1 MRQWGGTERMAG
13 GVGAVIAVV
22 ASKTKSLGFA
32 SAILIAAAIALASC
46 GRLASSPGPIS
57 PSVAPPLQG
66 PQAACPITRAPQPPF
81 IPPPPYSIAA
91 PGSQIWFGSPA
102 LWTAIASSGTWP
114 GLPYESGSY
123 VQKVFWWRDGYDWR
137 SEPTPQLS
145 VTGFRIDGP
154 AKPLEASAATNAF
167 GTDIG
172 SSMLVLI
179 HIPTSGC
186 WNITGQYKDASLT
199 FVVWVPA

>member
-1 MRQWGGTERMAG
+1 MAC
-13 GVGAVIAVV
+13 GVSAVMTVV
-22 ASKTKSLGFA
+22 ASTAKSLGLA
-32 SAILIAAAIALASC
+32 SPIMIVAVIALASC
-46 GRLASSPGPIS
+46 GRLASSQDAS
-57 PSVAPPLQG
+57 RPSTPALQG
-66 PQAACPITRAPQPPF
+66 SQAACSITRAPQPPF
-81 IPPPPYSIAA
+81 IPPAPYSIQA
-91 PGSQIWFGSPA
+91 PGGDFWYGSPA
-102 LWTAIASSGTWP
+102 LWTAIAHSGTWP

-137 SEPTPQLS
+137 SEPSPQLS
-145 VTGFRIDGP
+145 VRGVRIGGP

-186 WNITGQYKDASLT
+186 WHITGQYKETSLS

>member
-1 MRQWGGTERMAG
+1 M
-13 GVGAVIAVV
+13 V
-22 ASKTKSLGFA
+22 ASKAKSLRFV
-32 SAILIAAAIALASC
+32 SAILILAAIALASC
-46 GRLASSPGPIS
+46 GRLASTPGLIS
-57 PSVAPPLQG
+57 PSVAPALQSS
-66 PQAACPITRAPQPPF
+66 QAACPITRAPQPPF
-81 IPPPPYSIAA
+81 IPPPPYSITA
-91 PGSQIWFGSPA
+91 PSSQIWFGWPA
-102 LWTAIASSGTWP
+102 LWTAITSSGTWP
-114 GLPYESGSY
+114 GLPDESGSY

-145 VTGFRIDGP
+145 ITGVRIDGP
-154 AKPLEASAATNAF
+154 AKPLEASPATNAF

-186 WNITGQYKDASLT
+186 WTITGQYKDASLS

>member
-1 MRQWGGTERMAG
+1 M
-13 GVGAVIAVV
+13 
-22 ASKTKSLGFA
+22 
-32 SAILIAAAIALASC
+32 AAIALASC
-46 GRLASSPGPIS
+46 GRLA
-57 PSVAPPLQG
+57 PSQGANRPLAPALQG
-66 PQAACPITRAPQPPF
+66 SQAACSITRAPQPPF
-81 IPPPPYSIAA
+81 IPPSPYSMQA
-91 PGSQIWFGSPA
+91 PGGDFWYGSPA
-102 LWTAIASSGTWP
+102 LWTAIAHGGTWP

-137 SEPTPQLS
+137 SEPSPQLS
-145 VTGFRIDGP
+145 VRGVRIDGP
-154 AKPLEASAATNAF
+154 AKPFEASAATNAF

-186 WNITGQYKDASLT
+186 WNITGQYKETSLS

>member
-1 MRQWGGTERMAG
+1 MAP
-13 GVGAVIAVV
+13 
-22 ASKTKSLGFA
+22 
-32 SAILIAAAIALASC
+32 ALQ
-46 GRLASSPGPIS
+46 SS
-57 PSVAPPLQG
+57 
-66 PQAACPITRAPQPPF
+66 QAACPITRAPQPPF
-81 IPPPPYSIAA
+81 IPPPPYSITA
-91 PGSQIWFGSPA
+91 PSSQIWFGWPA
-102 LWTAIASSGTWP
+102 LWTAITSSGTWP
-114 GLPYESGSY
+114 GLPDESGSY

-145 VTGFRIDGP
+145 ITGVRIDGP
-154 AKPLEASAATNAF
+154 AKPLEASPATNAF

-186 WNITGQYKDASLT
+186 WTITGQYKDASLS

>member
-1 MRQWGGTERMAG
+1 M
-13 GVGAVIAVV
+13 AVV
-22 ASKTKSLGFA
+22 ASKVKSLRLA
-32 SAILIAAAIALASC
+32 SPIVIVAAIALASC
-46 GRLASSPGPIS
+46 GRLASSQGTTS
-57 PSVAPPLQG
+57 PSAPTLQG
-66 PQAACPITRAPQPPF
+66 SQAACSITRTPQPTF
-81 IPPPPYSIAA
+81 IPPPPYSSTA
-91 PGSQIWFGSPA
+91 PGSQIWYGSPE

-137 SEPTPQLS
+137 TEPTPQVS
-145 VTGFRIDGP
+145 VTGVRIDRP

-167 GTDIG
+167 GIDIG

-186 WNITGQYKDASLT
+186 WKITGQYKDASLS